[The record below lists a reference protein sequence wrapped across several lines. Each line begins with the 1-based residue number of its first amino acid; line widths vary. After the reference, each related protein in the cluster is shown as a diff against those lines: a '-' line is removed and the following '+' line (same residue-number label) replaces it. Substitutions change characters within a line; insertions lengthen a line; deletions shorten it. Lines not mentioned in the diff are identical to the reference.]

1 MNIKPRLTIYIIFCL
16 TILFSSPNKG
26 IWEQYDYNSGISSN
40 YIFDVEKDEQDRIW
54 VSTQNGITLIDGEK
68 TKKYGLSNGLPA
80 TNIVKIVS
88 LDDIIYAATSNKGVY
103 FLSEGDTFKKAEFI
117 QGDKVY
123 TMNAVESKLFI
134 STKLENVL
142 YDGNK
147 ASFMG
152 NGFPKAK
159 IRDVYVNNGKTV
171 YLADKKVIYKKG
183 NKYVVENIDFESSK
197 AKIKSYYSF
206 NGIEYFGTSKG
217 LWSRSKNE
225 KLKLIK
231 NIDVLSLEHDQSNT
245 LYIGTKKGMYYL
257 KNGKLS

>member
-1 MNIKPRLTIYIIFCL
+1 MNIKPRLLIYITSCL
-16 TILFSSPNKG
+16 TILFSSPKKG
-26 IWEQYDYNSGISSN
+26 IWKQYDYNSGISSN
-40 YIFDVEKDEQDRIW
+40 YIFDIEKDDDERIW
-54 VSTQNGITLIDGEK
+54 ISTQNGITLIDGGK

-88 LDDIIYAATSNKGVY
+88 LNNTIYAATSNKGVY
-103 FLSEGDTFKKAEFI
+103 YLSKGNMFSKAEFI

-123 TMNAVESKLFI
+123 TMNAVGSKLFI

-159 IRDVYVNNGKTV
+159 IRDVYVNNGQTV

-183 NKYVVENIDFESSK
+183 NKYDVENINFESSK

-206 NGIEYFGTSKG
+206 NGIEYFGTTKG
-217 LWSRSKNE
+217 LWSRSNNG

-231 NIDVLSLEHDQSNT
+231 NIDNWEIELILEDGLSRETNSPDWFG
-245 LYIGTKKGMYYL
+245 YMRID
-257 KNGKLS
+257 

>member
-1 MNIKPRLTIYIIFCL
+1 MNIKPRLTIYIISCL

-183 NKYVVENIDFESSK
+183 NK
-197 AKIKSYYSF
+197 
-206 NGIEYFGTSKG
+206 
-217 LWSRSKNE
+217 
-225 KLKLIK
+225 
-231 NIDVLSLEHDQSNT
+231 LSLIHISEPTRPERMADA
-245 LYIGTKKGMYYL
+245 GVCV
-257 KNGKLS
+257 